1 MKGSVC
7 HELETGLPAAEVW
20 EVYGGFLVAQLL
32 PQLVPEVFS
41 KVELVEGDGGV
52 GSVLHVV
59 FAPGAHRGEFM
70 KEKFIK
76 IDNENYIK
84 EAEVIEGGFLD
95 QGFKK
100 YVVRIEI
107 IGKTENSS
115 VLRSTIKFEAED
127 ASKASSVSTG
137 GLAATAEA
145 VTKYMREQ
153 RSSAE
158 PEQVPRQT
166 SDEETF

>member
-59 FAPGAHRGEFM
+59 FAPEFM

-107 IGKTENSS
+107 IGKTDNSS
-115 VLRSTIKFEAED
+115 VLRSTIEFEAED

-137 GLAATAEA
+137 GLAAIAEA

>member
-52 GSVLHVV
+52 GSVLH
-59 FAPGAHRGEFM
+59 GRIHER
-70 KEKFIK
+70 KFIK

-107 IGKTENSS
+107 IGKTDNSS
-115 VLRSTIKFEAED
+115 VLRSTIEFEAED

-137 GLAATAEA
+137 GLAAIAEA